1 MLLNGWRNR
10 LQQTEGRSPVILNRF
25 LLAGLLLLLHAV
37 VPPVCASPLKHRALP
52 PAKQKPLPRAHHTC
66 TRTGTHTHKSFI
78 RERAEEVGW
87 VLAMTSAVVKRW
99 GDQRNMG
106 ARKGGVIYIGVYFI
120 YI

>member
-10 LQQTEGRSPVILNRF
+10 PQQTEGRSPVILNRF

-52 PAKQKPLPRAHHTC
+52 PAKQKPLPRANRTC
-66 TRTGTHTHKSFI
+66 TRTGTHTHKTFI

-87 VLAMTSAVVKRW
+87 VLAMTSAVVKRG

-106 ARKGGVIYIGVYFI
+106 ARKGGVI
-120 YI
+120 